1 MSHHLSTSLSASAAS
16 ALHVLGGHVRAF
28 APSPRVVLGTAAL
41 ASVGVLG
48 IAGVGVASSDASVA
62 TFPPGSGEA
71 WLLAAP
77 WASEV

>member
-1 MSHHLSTSLSASAAS
+1 MSAHS
-16 ALHVLGGHVRAF
+16 G
-28 APSPRVVLGTAAL
+28 
-41 ASVGVLG
+41 VGL
-48 IAGVGVASSDASVA
+48 GVGVASSDASVA